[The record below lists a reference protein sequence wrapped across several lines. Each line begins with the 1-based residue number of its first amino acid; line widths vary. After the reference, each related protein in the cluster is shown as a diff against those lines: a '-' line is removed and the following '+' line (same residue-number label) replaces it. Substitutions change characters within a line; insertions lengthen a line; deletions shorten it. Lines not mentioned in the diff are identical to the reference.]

1 MDNEKD
7 FYIVSGAAYHA
18 LHYINNNMYYYFDI
32 SPFNIGI
39 KNYNEDLNYIITKGD
54 KLPLMNK
61 KTIKIDNEKELKIYE
76 RYGND
81 NKENKL
87 IGKIEINNDI
97 INLGNNENNMKYGYR
112 ELKIEYEINDKLEL
126 FIRIFNGEKYGDK
139 IKINLLFENFS
150 N

>member
-1 MDNEKD
+1 M
-7 FYIVSGAAYHA
+7 I
-18 LHYINNNMYYYFDI
+18 
-32 SPFNIGI
+32 
-39 KNYNEDLNYIITKGD
+39 
-54 KLPLMNK
+54 NK

-97 INLGNNENNMKYGYR
+97 INMDNNENNIKYGYR
-112 ELKIEYEINDKLEL
+112 ELKIEYEINEKLEL
-126 FIRIFNGEKYGDK
+126 FISIFNGEKYGDK
-139 IKINLLFENFS
+139 MKINLLFDNFS